1 MAVPQLVQAYNDLR
15 KAFTSRP
22 PNLQKCGTLLAKLK
36 AQAGLLFPGDNPNK
50 DDLVVTRDILEM
62 GALWSIRTKDVP
74 SFDRYF
80 SQLET
85 FYVDY

>member
-1 MAVPQLVQAYNDLR
+1 MVIDI
-15 KAFTSRP
+15 P
-22 PNLQKCGTLLAKLK
+22 PT
-36 AQAGLLFPGDNPNK
+36 AG
-50 DDLVVTRDILEM
+50 DILEM

-85 FYVDY
+85 FYVDYEYVPRPVIQSMD